1 VSRHQAASKTNPEF
15 ICESGRGIVSKGKY
29 SVDLFKEG
37 GEGAG
42 QEEIVDRHDN
52 LTVARAI
59 YRGRVSQ
66 YPGRLVKLRDR
77 ARVLAR
83 SDRPETMP

>member
-1 VSRHQAASKTNPEF
+1 MS
-15 ICESGRGIVSKGKY
+15 ESEGKY
-29 SVDLFKEG
+29 SVELFKEG

-42 QEEIVDRHDN
+42 QEEIIDRHDN

-66 YPGRLVKLRDR
+66 YPGRLVMLCDR
-77 ARVLAR
+77 SHSGEER
-83 SDRPETMP
+83 STGDDAVKAPPHPRCETG